1 MASVSDWARLAVR
14 ASRRASRI
22 EVSRAMLSTA
32 NVVIS
37 TRLSRP
43 LPLNPLTAAPQ
54 KLPSA
59 KRAAAIPV

>member
-1 MASVSDWARLAVR
+1 MASVSECARLAVR
-14 ASRRASRI
+14 ASMRASRT
-22 EVSRAMLSTA
+22 EVSKAMLSTA
-32 NVVIS
+32 SVVIS

-43 LPLNPLTAAPQ
+43 LPFRPSTAAPQ